1 MGAGP
6 GGRTT
11 LVPSDWTI
19 GTGDA
24 DRRVCRAAADRD
36 GSGAIDANIGHPADY
51 RDVSGGLT
59 EQNFLVV
66 HGSQACPAAPDG
78 GILAAGLGTAQHQP

>member
-1 MGAGP
+1 M
-6 GGRTT
+6 RTSST
-11 LVPSDWTI
+11 RPTTATCS
-19 GTGDA
+19 
-24 DRRVCRAAADRD
+24 
-36 GSGAIDANIGHPADY
+36 GS
-51 RDVSGGLT
+51 LT